1 MKKIGLLLIVLILLL
16 TGCGGGENASGNL
29 DDNGDNSMPVGS
41 INELDDDKESK
52 GYVFE
57 YNGTTIAMNEKA
69 ESILED
75 LGEPIDYFEAE
86 SCAFEGLD
94 KIYTYS
100 GFELNTYEI
109 DGVDYVASVL
119 LLDDS
124 VSTKEGIYL
133 YSNLNDVLSTYGN
146 NYTKNLGMYTYEL
159 NKSKISF
166 LIENDEVVSIEYT
179 AITE

>member
-29 DDNGDNSMPVGS
+29 DDNGDNSMPMGS

>member
-1 MKKIGLLLIVLILLL
+1 MLILLL